1 METNQNK
8 SGLKI
13 MVAVLALLLL
23 ASLGYMYK
31 MHTEMGTIE
40 QKLDKTLTEKEAVI
54 ADLENLKIQY
64 DAEIESNTTLK
75 EELQLEKEKVQDLIN
90 KIKNSVGDPT
100 ALAKFKN
107 DYLKLKRE
115 MDILVAENTKL
126 KALNKQLNTTV
137 DSTNIVLAET
147 KTYVDTLANQNQK
160 LAKTIEKGSKLS
172 VLNLN
177 VTPLKVRSSGKE
189 VQTDKAS
196 RINRLKISFTIAENQ
211 IAKSGDK
218 SYYVQVIDSK
228 NNVLGE
234 KKSVMFGDRLLNFSF
249 ISKVKYENKT
259 IQVTEELNGDN
270 FEKGTYFVHVFDK
283 SELVSKSSFEL
294 R

>member
-31 MHTEMGTIE
+31 MHTEMDTTE

-54 ADLENLKIQY
+54 ADLESLKTQY
-64 DAEIESNTTLK
+64 DTEIEANTTLK

-90 KIKNSVGDPT
+90 KIKNSVGDPA

-115 MDILVAENTKL
+115 MDVLVAENTKL
-126 KALNKQLNTTV
+126 KALNEQLNTTV
-137 DSTNIVLAET
+137 DSTNTVLAET

-177 VTPLKVRSSGKE
+177 VTPLKVRGSGKE

-234 KKSVMFGDRLLNFSF
+234 KKSVMFGDKLLNFSF

>member
-31 MHTEMGTIE
+31 MHTEMDTTE

-54 ADLENLKIQY
+54 ADLESLKTQY
-64 DAEIESNTTLK
+64 DTEIEANTTLK

-90 KIKNSVGDPT
+90 KIKNSVGDPA

-115 MDILVAENTKL
+115 MDVLVD
-126 KALNKQLNTTV
+126 LNEQLNTTV
-137 DSTNIVLAET
+137 DSTNTVLAET

-177 VTPLKVRSSGKE
+177 VTPLKVKGSGKE

-234 KKSVMFGDRLLNFSF
+234 KKSVMFGDKLLNFSF